1 MRLLTFQIDNYKMA
15 LPSESVTAVGKP
27 YRAGTVRQVDL
38 FKRVGARPGPG
49 AEHPT
54 ITCSLGNAFYEFTVD
69 KILNLEDY
77 QFGQMKPW
85 PKVLPNAGIFSGV
98 ADIGDTLFL
107 IISIDRMGV
116 EGRRA
121 KR

>member
-1 MRLLTFQIDNYKMA
+1 MRLLTFQISGYKMA
-15 LPSESVTAVGKP
+15 LPSEAVTAVGKP
-27 YRAGTVRQVDL
+27 FREGKVHQVDL

-49 AEHPT
+49 ADHPA
-54 ITCSLGNAFYEFTVD
+54 ITCSLGDALYEFTVD

-77 QFGQMKPW
+77 QFGQLKQW
-85 PKVLPNAGIFSGV
+85 PKVLPDAGIFSGV
-98 ADIGDTLFL
+98 VDIGDTLFL

-116 EGRRA
+116 GGHRA